1 MVGPTRLRQRTVN
14 GLEDRVRIIEELVK
28 GDMLDTYRGPK
39 LRALAGQIVRSCPA
53 RGNSSE
59 ETAGACELYSVFS
72 FVESNVRYNGD
83 ATLLG
88 GKGIDLFQSPIKT
101 LEMAIGDCDDMCGVV
116 LALLR
121 FQGYHAWLRVCSY
134 PPHPDEWAHI
144 YAVTLFPKV
153 GPRREVVM
161 DVTLG
166 KDKIGIERPYAK
178 KVDFGR

>member
-1 MVGPTRLRQRTVN
+1 MVIGPAKLRQRTVYS
-14 GLEDRVRIIEELVK
+14 LEDRVKIIEKLVED
-28 GDMLDTYRGPK
+28 DMLDAWRGPK
-39 LRALAGQIVRSCPA
+39 LRALAGQIVRTCPS

-59 ETAGACELYSVFS
+59 ETAGACELYSVFG

-83 ATLLG
+83 AIIN
-88 GKGIDLFQSPIKT
+88 GKGVDLFQSPIRT
-101 LEMAIGDCDDMCGVV
+101 LEMAIGDCDDCCGVV

-134 PPHPDEWAHI
+134 DPHPDEWAHI

-166 KDKIGIERPYAK
+166 KDKIGVERQYAK